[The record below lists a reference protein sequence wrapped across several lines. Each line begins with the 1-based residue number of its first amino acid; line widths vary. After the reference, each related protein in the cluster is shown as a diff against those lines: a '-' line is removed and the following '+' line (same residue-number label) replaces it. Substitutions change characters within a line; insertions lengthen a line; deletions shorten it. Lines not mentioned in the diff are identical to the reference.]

1 MNKHMGR
8 RYFLK
13 FSGTCVMAAIV
24 GTGCTRTNQDQASA
38 AMLVCPYGLS
48 YDPYPG
54 QCVNYVDNNGSGFCD
69 LSEGSNPA
77 DEAQTETPAATT
89 TQEATQTAPAQ
100 TPTIVSQKDAALSS
114 AELVVLCHLSCRY
127 PGHCNRFR
135 DQDGSG
141 VCDLSEGIDPADL
154 GSN

>member
-1 MNKHMGR
+1 MDR

-13 FSGTCVMAAIV
+13 FSGTCVMAAMV
-24 GTGCTRTNQDQASA
+24 GAGCTRTNQGQASA
-38 AMLVCPYGLS
+38 AMPVCPYGES

-54 QCVNYVDNNGSGFCD
+54 QCVNYVDSNGSGFCD
-69 LSEGSNPA
+69 FSENSYPA
-77 DEAQTETPAATT
+77 DVTQTGTPATTT

-114 AELVVLCHLSCRY
+114 AELVVLCHRSCHF

-135 DQDGSG
+135 DQDSSG

-154 GSN
+154 GFN